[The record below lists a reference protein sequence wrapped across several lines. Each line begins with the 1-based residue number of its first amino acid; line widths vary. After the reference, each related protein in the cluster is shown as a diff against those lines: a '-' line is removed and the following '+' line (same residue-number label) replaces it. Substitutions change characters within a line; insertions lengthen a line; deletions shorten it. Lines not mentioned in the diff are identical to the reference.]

1 MENISKTKKIL
12 YWAIGIFVFVAA
24 YFLTPMAEFKRTI
37 FPLIALLGIAF
48 LALGAM
54 LTNIARK
61 ETGKLK
67 IFLMMT
73 GISAMIPALS
83 SVLHNLLY
91 ALSMYF
97 QNFKS
102 LLSLLGSI
110 SFIIALIIAPLV
122 FIVGAIGT
130 IVLLNKKEPQAK

>member
-1 MENISKTKKIL
+1 
-12 YWAIGIFVFVAA
+12 
-24 YFLTPMAEFKRTI
+24 

-48 LALGAM
+48 LVLGAM

-130 IVLLNKKEPQAK
+130 IVLLNNKP